1 MVDDKTLKDKTASY
15 KTVTAAI
22 VKEAADQA
30 RRSPLRNP
38 LCAPIFLFHPQ
49 PTAKVCLFFHGFT
62 AAPYQFGPIAKVLY
76 QAGYNVV
83 VPLMPGHGL
92 AGNWGPELPP
102 PLPQDGKV
110 YQEFAKAW
118 LKRVGPLGKTI
129 VIGGL
134 SGGGTL
140 AAWLAQDQPKA
151 IAKTLLFAPYL
162 SGSHV
167 VLDMFTRMT
176 KGYQGWI
183 IPPGVKPPGYPGFM
197 VPALRVFL
205 EMGKQVVDRSNGATA
220 TASMFVISSES
231 DRAVNNMDHRVL
243 FARTLAHQPKTWYL
257 CFDRVQD
264 IPHTMMTRAEGNP
277 HEQLL
282 VQLAKAYVE
291 ADLTWAELR
300 QIALRMAKDESC
312 VSAVKGLGLQ
322 GRGAPGLPTLMT
334 MLDIRQFVVDE
345 LGG

>member
-1 MVDDKTLKDKTASY
+1 MVDDKRVSY
-15 KTVTAAI
+15 KAATAAI
-22 VKEAADQA
+22 VQEAADQA
-30 RRSPLRNP
+30 RKTPLRNP

-102 PLPQDGKV
+102 PLPQDGTV
-110 YQEFAKAW
+110 YQEFARSW
-118 LKRVGPLGKTI
+118 LKRVGVLGKTI
-129 VIGGL
+129 AIGGL

-140 AAWLAQDQPKA
+140 AAWLAQDQPML
-151 IAKTLLFAPYL
+151 ISKTLLFAPYL
-162 SGSHV
+162 SGSNL

-183 IPPGVKPPGYPGFM
+183 IPPGVTPPGYPGFM

-205 EMGKQVVDRSNGATA
+205 EMGKQVLDRASTVKA
-220 TASMFVISSES
+220 ASMFVISSES

-243 FARTLAHQPKTWYL
+243 FERTLVHQPRCWYL

-264 IPHTMMTRAEGNP
+264 IPHTMMTQAEGNV

-291 ADLTWAELR
+291 ADLSWAELR
-300 QIALRMAKDESC
+300 LIALRMGRGESC
-312 VSAVKGLGLQ
+312 AVAVKVLLLDK
-322 GRGAPGLPTLMT
+322 RGAPGLPTLMT
-334 MLDIRQFVVDE
+334 MLDVRQFVVDE
-345 LGG
+345 VG